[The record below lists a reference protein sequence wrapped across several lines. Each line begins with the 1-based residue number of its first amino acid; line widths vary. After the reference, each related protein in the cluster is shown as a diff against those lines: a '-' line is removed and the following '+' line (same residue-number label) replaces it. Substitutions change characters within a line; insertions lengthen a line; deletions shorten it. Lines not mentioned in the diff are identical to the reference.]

1 MARYIINKAQFKPY
15 SFDEYLKPYQLM
27 TDEYNLRESLLGQ
40 LEEGSAEIEAEL
52 QPNTRAHSIYTNY
65 MSDLKKASDDLAD
78 LGLKGVNR
86 KNIYNLANRYKSE
99 IENIKNASTAYK
111 TMLKE
116 REELV
121 NRDPS
126 IRFYTQYQD
135 LSDFLDGKVADNSYI
150 SGATI
155 EALIGGLATD
165 WAAKQD
171 PTITRKLT
179 KDGQNYENYTTQ
191 GASLDDLA
199 NVVRSGYTSD
209 HGLSEIVRTL
219 KEQYNYDNLSDEQKQ
234 IFDVAAQK
242 GIYKGLGKT
251 TLDLTSNQN
260 FESSYIKYQNDLLK
274 HNLRKLKVESGELP
288 YRYDEDTKT
297 AYYHDA
303 TLNKSWEEK
312 GVTRTEDKEGN
323 YTYTR
328 SAKTA
333 IQSFVEE
340 PASEEENLIL
350 YDASQPAKSI
360 DLKGYNPSSFTSIDL
375 SEIPKAFQNSV
386 TGTFDSNK
394 FMEVSNKEKAD
405 EMIKGLLEKISNNSA
420 FYDNDLNKLQLQKI
434 ILENNGD
441 LSRYKFS
448 YDGADLLVLEDKAA
462 TAEGDN
468 KLVNYGNI

>member
-52 QPNTRAHSIYTNY
+52 QPNTRAHSMYTNY

-78 LGLKGVNR
+78 LGLKGINR
-86 KNIYNLANRYKSE
+86 KNIYNLASRYKSE
-99 IENIKNASTAYK
+99 IDNIKKASTAYK

-121 NRDPS
+121 NKDPS

-179 KDGQNYENYTTQ
+179 KDLQNYENYVTQ

-199 NVVRSGYTSD
+199 NVIKSGYTSD

-251 TLDLTSNQN
+251 TLDLTPNQN
-260 FESSYIKYQNDLLK
+260 FESSYIKYQNDILK
-274 HNLRKLKVESGELP
+274 HNLRRLKVESGELP
-288 YRYDEDTKT
+288 YRYDEATKT
-297 AYYHDA
+297 AYYQDSISKQ
-303 TLNKSWEEK
+303 LWKEK
-312 GVTRTEDKEGN
+312 NVTRTEDKEGN

-328 SAKTA
+328 SDKIA
-333 IQSFVEE
+333 IQPIVEE
-340 PASEEENLIL
+340 TASDTENLIL
-350 YDASQPAKSI
+350 YSAGNPSTLMNISDNTNIASFTPIPIDAFDNFKNSAGMFDRTKFERKLSKADDKTIENLLKSI
-360 DLKGYNPSSFTSIDL
+360 SAN
-375 SEIPKAFQNSV
+375 SEFY
-386 TGTFDSNK
+386 
-394 FMEVSNKEKAD
+394 NKE
-405 EMIKGLLEKISNNSA
+405 SNIE
-420 FYDNDLNKLQLQKI
+420 QLTKI
-434 ILENNGD
+434 IKDTGGN

-448 YDGADLLVLEDKAA
+448 YKGDDLLILKDTAA

-468 KLVNYGNI
+468 KIVNYGNI